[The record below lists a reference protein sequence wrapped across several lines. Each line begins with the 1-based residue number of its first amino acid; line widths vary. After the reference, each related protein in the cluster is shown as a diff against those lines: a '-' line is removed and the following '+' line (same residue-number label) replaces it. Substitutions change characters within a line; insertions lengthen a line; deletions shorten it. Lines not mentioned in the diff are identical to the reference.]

1 VLAKTAAKEAT
12 RTQLEAMIQLRRWTA
27 QYHKIA
33 RIALRDQP
41 NLLQALGIAP
51 FNKRAKEQPTK

>member
-1 VLAKTAAKEAT
+1 
-12 RTQLEAMIQLRRWTA
+12 MIQLRRWTA